1 MNEPDIAR
9 ETNTPPIDD
18 AHISGA
24 INKILEH
31 PELIGMIGSM
41 LKTSP
46 PADAP
51 AENAVA
57 TDAAPT
63 SQGGADILAS
73 LAPMLSR
80 LQSSGAA
87 LPHKDDR
94 RECLLLALKPYL
106 SRERCDAID
115 QMLRISRISDVFKN
129 MSE

>member
-1 MNEPDIAR
+1 MNEPDISRDAQ
-9 ETNTPPIDD
+9 TPTIDD

-73 LAPMLSR
+73 LAPMLSS
-80 LQSSGAA
+80 LKSAGAA
-87 LPHKDDR
+87 LPHKDDK

-129 MSE
+129 MS